1 MTKRLGK
8 TQSYRIKQLV
18 FVLVLL
24 LVFTAILA
32 LIFFKDQVLLF
43 VLSSLLTLVLIFL
56 VTRYDFLLT
65 LKEYERAVVF
75 RFGRV
80 VRVGGPGWA
89 LVIPVIESF
98 RIVDLRS
105 STIDIP
111 AQEVITKDSVVIKID
126 AIIYLFVKKDNQSV
140 INSVIEIDDYRK
152 GAEQFVVASIRDSVG
167 ELTLQEVISS
177 IDKLNVQVQ
186 KRLSTIAINWGVNVD
201 SVEIQNIKL
210 PKELQDALT
219 HQKAAEQ
226 EKLARIEKAKAHS
239 AEIEAVR
246 EAAEHLSDKAIAY
259 YYVRALERLGQGKS
273 TKFIFPME
281 LTRLAESISGAKSGG
296 EVEALMKKYAPVVKK
311 LVDNNKEE

>member
-1 MTKRLGK
+1 MAKRLGK
-8 TQSYRIKQLV
+8 TESYRVKQLI
-18 FVLVLL
+18 FVLILILIV
-24 LVFTAILA
+24 VAILFVF
-32 LIFFKDQVLLF
+32 LFQEQVLLVALAGVF
-43 VLSSLLTLVLIFL
+43 AVILLFL
-56 VTRYDFLLT
+56 VSRYDFLIT

-80 VRVGGPGWA
+80 VRVGGPGWTF
-89 LVIPVIESF
+89 VIPLIESF

-111 AQEVITKDSVVIKID
+111 SQEVITKDSVVIKID
-126 AIIYLFVKKDNQSV
+126 AIIYLYVKKDPQSV

-177 IDKLNVQVQ
+177 IDKLNQQVQ
-186 KRLSTIAINWGVNVD
+186 KRLETIAVSWGVNVD
-201 SVEIQNIKL
+201 SVEIQSIKL

-246 EAAEHLSDKAIAY
+246 EAAENLSDKAIAY
-259 YYVRALERLGQGKS
+259 YYIRALERLGQGKS

-281 LTRLAESISGAKSGG
+281 LTRLAESISGAKSEG
-296 EVEALMKKYAPVVKK
+296 EVEKLLKKYAPVVKK
-311 LVDNNKEE
+311 IAEKDE

>member
-1 MTKRLGK
+1 MSKRLGK
-8 TQSYRIKQLV
+8 TESYRIKQLV
-18 FVLVLL
+18 FVLLLL
-24 LVFTAILA
+24 LVLTAVLA
-32 LIFFKDQVLLF
+32 LIFFREQVLLF
-43 VLSSLLTLVLIFL
+43 VLSAIFAVVLIFL

-75 RFGRV
+75 QFGRV
-80 VRVGGPGWA
+80 VRVGGPGWTF
-89 LVIPVIESF
+89 VIPVIESF
-98 RIVDLRS
+98 KIVDLRS

-126 AIIYLFVKKDNQSV
+126 AIIYLYVKKDTQSV

-167 ELTLQEVISS
+167 ELNLQEVISS

-186 KRLSTIAINWGVNVD
+186 KRLATIAINWGVNVD

-246 EAAEHLSDKAIAY
+246 DAAESLSDKAIAY
-259 YYVRALERLGQGKS
+259 YYIRALERLGQGKAS
-273 TKFIFPME
+273 KIIFPME
-281 LTRLAESISGAKSGG
+281 LTRLAESIGGAKNGS
-296 EVEALMKKYAPVVKK
+296 EVEHLMKKYMPVVKK
-311 LVDNNKEE
+311 LVEKKE